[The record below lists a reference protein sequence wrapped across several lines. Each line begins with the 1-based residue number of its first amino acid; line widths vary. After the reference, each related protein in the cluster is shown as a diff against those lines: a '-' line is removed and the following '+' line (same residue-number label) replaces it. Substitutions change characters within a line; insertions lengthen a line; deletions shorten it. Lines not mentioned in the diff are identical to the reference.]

1 MSRYSVCSRRRVESG
16 LAIALLVALAVPLV
30 GTRPAMAQAAKKA
43 EPAAKKVA
51 VKKKDVPKPP
61 KSRDVHLKTRDEL
74 QLTVTYYPSLLQ
86 KDAVPIVL
94 LHDYKGNRQQR
105 PYEETADKYQ
115 ALGYAV
121 LVPDLRGHGE
131 SINFAKTAGAA
142 TRPAL
147 RLKALKPADFTKMV
161 HQDMRTVKSFL
172 MKENNAGKLNI
183 EKLCLI
189 GTGMGA
195 SVAANFATFDWSHQQ
210 FAGAKKQGRDVRG
223 LVMVSP
229 NYSFRGLP
237 LTYFLAHRNLP
248 QELKMMHEQL
258 SIMMI
263 VGKQNTG
270 HYADA
275 KRIFKKLSL
284 QHVGKEAENL
294 KQRSLFFSNWQHDTP
309 LQGIDL
315 LTAPSLKVADD
326 VGFFIKRKLGESP
339 HAWTDRTSK
348 LKKRT

>member
-1 MSRYSVCSRRRVESG
+1 
-16 LAIALLVALAVPLV
+16 
-30 GTRPAMAQAAKKA
+30 
-43 EPAAKKVA
+43 
-51 VKKKDVPKPP
+51 
-61 KSRDVHLKTRDEL
+61 
-74 QLTVTYYPSLLQ
+74 
-86 KDAVPIVL
+86 
-94 LHDYKGNRQQR
+94 
-105 PYEETADKYQ
+105 
-115 ALGYAV
+115 
-121 LVPDLRGHGE
+121 
-131 SINFAKTAGAA
+131 
-142 TRPAL
+142 
-147 RLKALKPADFTKMV
+147 
-161 HQDMRTVKSFL
+161 
-172 MKENNAGKLNI
+172 
-183 EKLCLI
+183 
-189 GTGMGA
+189 
-195 SVAANFATFDWSHQQ
+195 
-210 FAGAKKQGRDVRG
+210 
-223 LVMVSP
+223 
-229 NYSFRGLP
+229 
-237 LTYFLAHRNLP
+237 
-248 QELKMMHEQL
+248 MMHEQL